1 MQKFFISQDEFKQN
15 KINSDVAFQIKN
27 VLRAKI
33 NDEFLIGFEEKTY
46 LVRIKKIESNGIDFC
61 IVKEETGNQELPVFV
76 TLFQGYPKGDKIE
89 NIIKTAT
96 QLGVYQVCPTL
107 MQRSIF
113 KLEEKK
119 RKSKLERFQKIAC
132 EAAEQSLRNI
142 VPNILDIKKLKEID
156 FSSYNQKIVCYEES
170 AKAKENQS
178 FRKIIAELHP
188 KDTIAIVIGP
198 EGGLTSE
205 EVEDLKTK
213 GFIAV
218 GLGPRILRT
227 ETVASYVLSCISYE
241 VELGK

>member
-1 MQKFFISQDEFKQN
+1 
-15 KINSDVAFQIKN
+15 
-27 VLRAKI
+27 
-33 NDEFLIGFEEKTY
+33 
-46 LVRIKKIESNGIDFC
+46 
-61 IVKEETGNQELPVFV
+61 
-76 TLFQGYPKGDKIE
+76 
-89 NIIKTAT
+89 
-96 QLGVYQVCPTL
+96 
-107 MQRSIF
+107 IF

-170 AKAKENQS
+170 AKAKENQF